1 MRPEWRD
8 FSGGV
13 WEREINVRDFIQK
26 NYTPHDGDD
35 TFLAGPTQATRDLWA
50 QVMDLSVKKE
60 KLAVCWIWIRKIVST
75 ITSHGPGYLDKK
87 KKKKS

>member
-26 NYTPHDGDD
+26 NYTPYDGDD
-35 TFLAGPTQATRDLWA
+35 TFLAGPTQATKDLWA
-50 QVMDLSVKKE
+50 QVMDLTAKE
-60 KLAVCWIWIRKIVST
+60 REAGGVLDMDTKIVST
-75 ITSHGPGYLDKK
+75 ITSHGT
-87 KKKKS
+87 